1 MQNSKK
7 IIQFHSKYYHLNKR
21 STVYKILKAH
31 PTKEQITNF
40 NMKIAEEDDYV
51 DYVIDLNTLD
61 EDAKK
66 ELCSLYDIDDKDL
79 NQKEKL
85 QLSISSSV

>member
-1 MQNSKK
+1 M
-7 IIQFHSKYYHLNKR
+7 
-21 STVYKILKAH
+21 YKILKTH
-31 PTKEQITNF
+31 PTKEQIANF

-66 ELCSLYDIDDKDL
+66 ELCSLYDIDYKDL

>member
-1 MQNSKK
+1 
-7 IIQFHSKYYHLNKR
+7 
-21 STVYKILKAH
+21 VYKILKAH
-31 PTKEQITNF
+31 PTKEQIANF

-66 ELCSLYDIDDKDL
+66 ELCSLYNIDYKDL

>member
-1 MQNSKK
+1 
-7 IIQFHSKYYHLNKR
+7 
-21 STVYKILKAH
+21 VYKILKAH

>member
-1 MQNSKK
+1 M
-7 IIQFHSKYYHLNKR
+7 
-21 STVYKILKAH
+21 YKILKAH
-31 PTKEQITNF
+31 PTKEQIANF

-66 ELCSLYDIDDKDL
+66 ELCSLYDIDYKDL

>member
-1 MQNSKK
+1 M
-7 IIQFHSKYYHLNKR
+7 
-21 STVYKILKAH
+21 YKILKAH